1 MNQQDIFKK
10 VGNILRELNEQY
22 QFLAQN
28 PTQLNDLELE
38 LFLANA
44 DFLADHVRIV
54 QKLNAAVE
62 KAAPHPAHALL
73 EEQNTIVLPQS
84 PVQTI
89 PEKEPV
95 ELEELEEIATA
106 EEQEERVDVTPA
118 QELFDD
124 ETIEEELA
132 EQVLEK
138 DFFKPDQEDHSFEF
152 ILGNHSEEDQ
162 FDYEAKSVEE
172 IFDRPLSKAEEEI
185 LAQKKRIHQQDEIA
199 SSAPGLVSNVE
210 DDEIGPEPF
219 LISHEEDIQP
229 EVQLPKVEVPK
240 VEVSEVE
247 LPKAEVKTEPVLPVE
262 EPVSVKTEPIAALR
276 NVEMDEPI
284 ISPRVAE
291 KPIFTPEAIPVKP
304 VAQPISSTPAPSL
317 NDLLAKTNAKENEAV
332 KSPIADLKQG
342 ISINEKLL
350 FIRELFKG
358 YNLAYSEAID
368 IVNKM
373 NSFEAADSFLQS
385 NYAVKNDWASK
396 QATVDQF
403 YELLNRR
410 FSR

>member
-1 MNQQDIFKK
+1 MNQQDIFNK

-22 QFLAQN
+22 QFLAQH

-62 KAAPHPAHALL
+62 HAAPHPAHALL

-84 PVQTI
+84 PVQPL
-89 PEKEPV
+89 PETTPV
-95 ELEELEEIATA
+95 ELEKLEEIATA
-106 EEQEERVDVTPA
+106 EEHEERVDVKPA

-124 ETIEEELA
+124 EAIEEEVT

-185 LAQKKRIHQQDEIA
+185 LAQKKRIHQKDETSLNTANEAKIT
-199 SSAPGLVSNVE
+199 E

-219 LISHEEDIQP
+219 LISHDEDISHEDEIQP
-229 EVQLPKVEVPK
+229 EVELPEIEVPQ
-240 VEVSEVE
+240 
-247 LPKAEVKTEPVLPVE
+247 AQQNATPVLPVE
-262 EPVSVKTEPIAALR
+262 EPAAVKTEPIAALR
-276 NVEMDEPI
+276 DVEMDEPV
-284 ISPRVAE
+284 ISPPVAE
-291 KPIFTPEAIPVKP
+291 RPIFTPEAIPVKP
-304 VAQPISSTPAPSL
+304 AAQPISSAPAPSL
-317 NDLLAKTNAKENEAV
+317 NDLLARTNAKENEPV